1 MTPSAEIIR
10 TLTESA
16 VGYSIVGI
24 ICLFLF
30 DVAGKINFLWRYV
43 FGFACFVAWCFF
55 LGNETQFELAFNM
68 IQPNFRLA
76 ITSIFVGA
84 VLVWYI
90 LIRYYLIVSPILW
103 RISRWQLEHT
113 LRWRDQSYTSTLG
126 KWAINE
132 QSKMQDRMYE
142 LGKKIPFVES
152 YAQRKY
158 PGMYGE
164 SGEILRSVSSG
175 QGLPKSMRHSPERI
189 YGKPIRNNAPQ
200 RPTQGPID
208 REESDNSHMNG
219 KVKWTEVGKQY
230 KRNKGALNR
239 IIGMEKAKT
248 EIREAIE
255 IPIARPDLVKKYG
268 YKNAG
273 GMILYGP
280 PGNGKTELA
289 RAVAEYLGLYFI
301 AVKPSDIYGTL
312 VGATE
317 QNISNLF
324 AEAQRHAPAVI
335 FIDELDGLGK
345 SRDSQSMNTERSMT
359 QFLSELDGF
368 SKREGV
374 FVIGATNRL
383 EDLDSAFIRPGRFDK
398 KILVPNPSYE
408 DRLEMFND
416 WTIKLRLADD
426 VYRIE
431 IANALDGA
439 SGATIRGITEQ
450 MKKLAMRKAFEH
462 KKETITRAEVFG
474 IINDMV
480 GDLQFTD

>member
-1 MTPSAEIIR
+1 MTPEIVR
-10 TLTESA
+10 SLTEGATAYAIIGA
-16 VGYSIVGI
+16 V
-24 ICLFLF
+24 CLFLF
-30 DVAGKINFLWRYV
+30 DVGGKINFLWRYF
-43 FGFACFVAWCFF
+43 FGFACFVTWCFL
-55 LGNETQFELAFNM
+55 LGNETQFEIGYNM
-68 IQPNFRLA
+68 TQPNFRLA
-76 ITSIFVGA
+76 VTSIFIGT

-126 KWAINE
+126 KWVTSE
-132 QSKMQDRMYE
+132 E
-142 LGKKIPFVES
+142 LKRIENTCALAKHIPLLES
-152 YAQRKY
+152 YTRKKW
-158 PGMYGE
+158 PGHYDEDMRIIE
-164 SGEILRSVSSG
+164 NFDPRRWKEDPRRFN
-175 QGLPKSMRHSPERI
+175 PKKV
-189 YGKPIRNNAPQ
+189 YGKPYQ
-200 RPTQGPID
+200 ESTQTRQQEQPKED
-208 REESDNSHMNG
+208 TRHMDG
-219 KVKWTEVGKQY
+219 KINWHEIGKQY

-255 IPIARPDLVKKYG
+255 IPLARPDLVKRFG
-268 YKNAG
+268 YKNSG

-301 AVKPSDIYGTL
+301 SVKPSDIYGTL
-312 VGATE
+312 TGATE

-324 AEAQRHAPAVI
+324 TEAQRHAPAVI

-345 SRDSQSMNTERSMT
+345 SRGTQSMNTERSMT

-368 SKREGV
+368 NKREGV

-408 DRLEMFND
+408 DRLEMFSD
-416 WTIKLRLADD
+416 WTVKLKLADD
-426 VYRIE
+426 VYKIE
-431 IANALDGA
+431 IVNALDGA
-439 SGATIRGITEQ
+439 SGATIRGVTEQ
-450 MKKLAMRKAFEH
+450 MKKLAMRKAFER
-462 KKETITRAEVFG
+462 KNETITRAEVFE
-474 IINDMV
+474 IIHEMI
-480 GDLQFTD
+480 GDIHFVD

>member
-1 MTPSAEIIR
+1 MTLPATIMNAVFGYIIAYGV
-10 TLTESA
+10 LS
-16 VGYSIVGI
+16 I
-24 ICLFLF
+24 ICLPLI
-30 DVAGKINFLWRYV
+30 DVGGKINFVWRYL
-43 FGFACFVAWCFF
+43 FGIACFVGWSFSMM
-55 LGNETQFELAFNM
+55 GEQNFEAAFNM
-68 IQPNFRLA
+68 SSFDFRLMA
-76 ITSIFVGA
+76 TSIFVGA
-84 VLVWYI
+84 IALWYI

-103 RISRWQLEHT
+103 RITEWQLTHT
-113 LRWRDQSYTSTLG
+113 LRWRNQSYTSTLG
-126 KWAINE
+126 KWVINE
-132 QSKMQDRMYE
+132 QSKKQDRMYE

-175 QGLPKSMRHSPERI
+175 QGLPKSMRHSPERV

-200 RPTQGPID
+200 RPTQRPID

-230 KRNKGALNR
+230 RRNKGALNR

-255 IPIARPDLVKKYG
+255 IPLARPDLVKKYG

-324 AEAQRHAPAVI
+324 AEAQRHAPAII

-345 SRDSQSMNTERSMT
+345 SRGKQSMNTERSMT

-408 DRLEMFND
+408 DRLEMFSD

-426 VYRIE
+426 VYKIE
-431 IANALDGA
+431 IVNALDGA

-462 KKETITRAEVFG
+462 KKETITRAEVFE
-474 IINDMV
+474 IIHDMV
-480 GDLQFTD
+480 